1 MKNTHVQTFELI
13 EESFDSNSW
22 FVLIL
27 CVLMLYAHECLF
39 PVIHLLLYV
48 VYVISW
54 LN

>member
-13 EESFDSNSW
+13 EESFDSTSW
-22 FVLIL
+22 FVLFL
-27 CVLMLYAHECLF
+27 CVLNYAHECLF

-54 LN
+54 LS